1 MSDGVCLP
9 VSPPF
14 INFDMRI
21 RLNLNLA
28 LASVAVLLLLFD
40 AGAARAQ
47 DASKSKAVAS
57 AAAAAAPNAK
67 PSEDERAL
75 AIIARAIEVMG
86 GRAWADVRSITSSG
100 YFTPFQNGVG
110 VLPIKFQDYKIFPDR
125 ERTEFSG
132 AGVKSIQVNVADGGW
147 VADLKAKKV
156 TDVTA
161 QSAEEF
167 RLTIRTSLDSV
178 LHGWWRAEGA
188 SLAYVGRREAGLA
201 RRNETVRLNYPD
213 GFEVEFE
220 FDAKE
225 GLPSK
230 AKYKK
235 QNAEGEQVEE
245 EERYA
250 QFQTIGTVHTPFI
263 IDHYSAGVQSSRI
276 NYEKVDINL
285 PIADTLFTKP
295 DDIKKVKLSQ

>member
-1 MSDGVCLP
+1 
-9 VSPPF
+9 
-14 INFDMRI
+14 MRI
-21 RLNLNLA
+21 RLNLNFA
-28 LASVAVLLLLFD
+28 LASVAALLLLFG

-57 AAAAAAPNAK
+57 AAAAPNAK
-67 PSEDERAL
+67 PVEDEKAL
-75 AIIARAIEVMG
+75 AIIARANEVMG
-86 GRAWADVRSITSSG
+86 GRAWADVKSITSSG

-132 AGVKSIQVNVADGGW
+132 AGVKSIQVNVADSGW

-156 TDVTA
+156 TDVTS

-167 RLTIRTSLDSV
+167 RLTIRTSLDNV
-178 LHGWWRAEGA
+178 IHGWWRAEGA
-188 SLAYVGRREAGLA
+188 SLAYAGRREAGLA
-201 RRNETVRLNYPD
+201 RRNETVRLKYPD

-276 NYEKVDINL
+276 NYEKIEFNI

>member
-1 MSDGVCLP
+1 
-9 VSPPF
+9 
-14 INFDMRI
+14 MRI
-21 RLNLNLA
+21 RLNLA
-28 LASVAVLLLLFD
+28 LASVAALLLLFD
-40 AGAARAQ
+40 AGAALAQ

-57 AAAAAAPNAK
+57 AAAAPNAK
-67 PSEDERAL
+67 PSEDEKAL

-86 GRAWADVRSITSSG
+86 GRAWTDVKSITSSG

-132 AGVKSIQVNVADGGW
+132 AGVKSIQVNVADSGW

-167 RLTIRTSLDSV
+167 HLTIRTSLDNV
-178 LHGWWRAEGA
+178 IHGWWRAEGA
-188 SLAYVGRREAGLA
+188 SLAYAGRREAGLA
-201 RRNETVRLNYPD
+201 RRNETVRLKYPD

-250 QFQTIGTVHTPFI
+250 QFQTIGTAHTPFI

-276 NYEKVDINL
+276 NYEKVEFNI

>member
-1 MSDGVCLP
+1 
-9 VSPPF
+9 
-14 INFDMRI
+14 MRI
-21 RLNLNLA
+21 RLNLNFA
-28 LASVAVLLLLFD
+28 LASAAALLLLFD

-47 DASKSKAVAS
+47 DASRSKAAAS
-57 AAAAAAPNAK
+57 TTTTAAPNAK
-67 PSEDERAL
+67 PSEDEKAL

-86 GRAWADVRSITSSG
+86 GRAWTDVKSITSSG

-110 VLPIKFQDYKIFPDR
+110 VLPIKFQDYTLFSDR

-161 QSAEEF
+161 RGAEDF
-167 RLTIRTSLDSV
+167 RLTMRTSLDSV
-178 LHGWWRAEGA
+178 LRGWWRAEGA

-201 RRNETVRLNYPD
+201 HRNETVRVKYPD

-220 FDAKE
+220 FDARE

-245 EERYA
+245 EDRYA

-263 IDHYSAGVQSSRI
+263 IDHYRAGVQSSRV
-276 NYEKVDINL
+276 NYEKVEFNL
-285 PIADTLFTKP
+285 PIADALFTKP